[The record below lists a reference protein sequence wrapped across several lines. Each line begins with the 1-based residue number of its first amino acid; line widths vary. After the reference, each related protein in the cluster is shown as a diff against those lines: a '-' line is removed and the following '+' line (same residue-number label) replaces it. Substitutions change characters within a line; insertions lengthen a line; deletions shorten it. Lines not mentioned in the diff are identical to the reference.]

1 VGDGGPVARAVG
13 DRDEPPGRVVLQPGQ
28 RLAAGAGDAGQVV
41 AGVIAVAEVGPVR
54 VVHAGQV
61 AGAGVAVLD
70 GLPGRPGDLRDPA
83 GAVLAEGD
91 RLAVGGVHTGA
102 VHRQRGAVRVGL
114 GDQAG
119 AGVQDVDVPVPGGQ
133 PEPGRR
139 VQRAEQ
145 AAVDVAGEV

>member
-1 VGDGGPVARAVG
+1 PAGHVVGDEGAVARAVG

-28 RLAAGAGDAGQVV
+28 GLAAGAGDAGQVV
-41 AGVIAVAEVGPVR
+41 RGVVAVAEVGAVR

-91 RLAVGGVHTGA
+91 RLAGGGVHAGA
-102 VHRQRGAVRVGL
+102 VHAQRGAARVGL
-114 GDQAG
+114 GDQPA
-119 AGVQDVDVPVPGGQ
+119 AGVQDVDVPVEGGQ

-145 AAVDVAGEV
+145 VGV